1 MLPPVPFRFGVRLA
15 AASPAA
21 GGAVYPFSSNLAVSG
36 LISALDGSGAPR
48 GWSCE
53 ASNVVAAGAG
63 GRSNF
68 VFDFFLDF
76 WKTPGGEATIEALA
90 GRGGGLN

>member
-15 AASPAA
+15 ASPA

-53 ASNVVAAGAG
+53 ASKVVAAGAG